1 MGDAE
6 VIRILLEYS
15 DMLTPSN
22 IFYFVLRFLG
32 WGLIKLLGV
41 LVNSAQ
47 GVLDEIMKYLSFF
60 DNSIVNNIID
70 KIKPIAVAFLAMSL
84 LYIAYQVMINRRKFD
99 VSRIPINVI
108 TAVLII
114 FFLPTAMNSL
124 AQLTQEGFN
133 MFKSENTMI
142 ASEII
147 SSNIADI
154 YLYDKNNF
162 TNKNIEPK
170 NTIDRNKVTK
180 IDPTEEVDRSKVK
193 NKEVFENKIIPAIG
207 EEGYELKK
215 INGWFKIDSEY
226 YRWDINFF
234 QIIATLLIS
243 GMVLIFTMIKIV
255 KLMFELA
262 FSKIFIIGGAFADLS
277 YGQKTKQML
286 MHIISIYIAII
297 SVGLTLQL
305 YILGTAWLND
315 RIGGFA
321 NIMINL
327 GAALFV
333 IDGPNLLEKIFGV
346 DAGLSS
352 GLRVLMGINSGLDIA
367 QKVGNGLSTMANV
380 GKKGLEAGAIL
391 GAGAMG
397 FRNGTMPDIED
408 EINNESGINPFKNSL
423 HGGEDM
429 KLLGEGNNDDDVFK
443 SSDTPDTPTPDGM
456 LGGDFSNVNGEE
468 LSNDLLDDNS
478 LEDIYSKD
486 IQGLNDDID
495 SGGVKSN
502 DNFTNGNEILDD
514 LNSTGLIL
522 EDDTDSSKAEG
533 QDVNRKRANGNKILN
548 KENGIL
554 EDLNIANLSFDDE
567 NSSDMESS
575 FRANLNNNSVGSGN
589 MDLSGNIH
597 SDRITGIDTSD
608 DVGSYHIGGDSRLDS
623 DMTSSSMNRGT
634 DYQSQNGLERS
645 GGNRNWEYGKEYSG
659 NPGERI
665 NLGFTPKWRPG
676 VHDEPKYIDPNE
688 TRNIKDMLQGAMSSK
703 INSMKNSD
711 LANRMSTSYKIG
723 NNTAKDIRRY
733 VGIKEAQL
741 QDKIVEAKV
750 KRDMRR
756 DER

>member
-1 MGDAE
+1 MGDSE

-32 WGLIKLLGV
+32 WGLIKLLEV

-47 GVLDEIMKYLSFF
+47 GVLDEIMKYLNFF

-142 ASEII
+142 ANEII

-154 YLYDKNNF
+154 YLYDNNNF

-170 NTIDRNKVTK
+170 NTIDKNKVTK

-193 NKEVFENKIIPAIG
+193 NKDVFENKVIPAIAG
-207 EEGYELKK
+207 EGYELKK

-234 QIIATLLIS
+234 QIITTLLIS

-315 RIGGFA
+315 RVGGFTS
-321 NIMINL
+321 IMINL

-367 QKVGNGLSTMANV
+367 QKVGSGLSAMADV

-408 EINNESGINPFKNSL
+408 EMNNESGINPFENSL
-423 HGGEDM
+423 NGGEDM
-429 KLLGEGNNDDDVFK
+429 KLLGEGNNNDEVFK

-468 LSNDLLDDNS
+468 LNNDLLDDNS
-478 LEDIYSKD
+478 LEDIYNKD

-495 SGGVKSN
+495 S
-502 DNFTNGNEILDD
+502 
-514 LNSTGLIL
+514 
-522 EDDTDSSKAEG
+522 SKAEG
-533 QDVNRKRANGNKILN
+533 QDANRKRANGNKGLN
-548 KENGIL
+548 KDNGIL
-554 EDLNIANLSFDDE
+554 EDLNRANLSLDDE
-567 NSSDMESS
+567 NSSDMVSS
-575 FRANLNNNSVGSGN
+575 FRANSNNNSVGSGN
-589 MDLSGNIH
+589 MGLSGNIH
-597 SDRITGIDTSD
+597 SDGIAGIDTSD
-608 DVGSYHIGGDSRLDS
+608 GVGSYHIGGDSRLDS
-623 DMTSSSMNRGT
+623 DMTSSNMNRGT

-659 NPGERI
+659 NTGERI

-676 VHDEPKYIDPNE
+676 VYDEPKYIDPNE

-711 LANRMSTSYKIG
+711 LTNRMSTSYKIG